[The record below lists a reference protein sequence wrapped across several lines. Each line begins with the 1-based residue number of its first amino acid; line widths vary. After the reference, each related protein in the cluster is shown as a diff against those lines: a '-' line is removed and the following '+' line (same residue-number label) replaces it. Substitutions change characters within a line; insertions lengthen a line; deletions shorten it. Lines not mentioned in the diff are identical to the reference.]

1 MNTCEQHDDCIVVY
15 DTTYGKPC
23 PICEAFTDKDNT
35 IQEKDEKIQELTDRI
50 EELEDAIVA
59 LEEQLNQK

>member
-1 MNTCEQHDDCIVVY
+1 MRTCEIHDDCIIVHDAVY
-15 DTTYGKPC
+15 DTSC
-23 PICEAFTDKDNT
+23 PICKKISDDNDT
-35 IQEKDEKIQELTDRI
+35 IQEKDEKIQELMDKV